1 MHEQQPAANMQNGNK
16 MAKPTVGIA
25 NGKIS
30 VISQDRAAAFWG
42 HEAIG
47 TSQGGDAIVGCSV
60 RSRRLG
66 ELRVIFSEAP
76 EPPTLANPRTR
87 SDETHI
93 SSSANL
99 TPSTYR

>member
-66 ELRVIFSEAP
+66 ASFP
-76 EPPTLANPRTR
+76 
-87 SDETHI
+87 
-93 SSSANL
+93 
-99 TPSTYR
+99 